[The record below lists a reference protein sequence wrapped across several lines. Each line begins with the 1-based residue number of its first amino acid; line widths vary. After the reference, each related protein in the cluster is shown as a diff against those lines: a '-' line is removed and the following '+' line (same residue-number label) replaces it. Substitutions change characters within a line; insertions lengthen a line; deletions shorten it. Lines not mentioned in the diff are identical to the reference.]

1 MHVSIVSGG
10 HQVFFHSLKIYKFV
24 YVNPSAVRVFCS
36 NTALNGTE
44 LLILHDCDVC
54 KIANV

>member
-1 MHVSIVSGG
+1 MRVSGG

-54 KIANV
+54 KLANE